1 MTDNIH
7 KVSRAARPTRA
18 VGTSSGYTPT
28 GTITTGGTVTT
39 TNTGPNTS
47 TVSGSGLNFAVGT
60 SGHLFSS
67 NLGATGYFIAIKTTQ
82 SMSPVLPPMVIE
94 TCDEQQ
100 KTVKMTLK
108 PESGI
113 SAADLNKIMMLC
125 MAYVNAPHEFNALA
139 YVKLHNLEKH
149 FTYA

>member
-7 KVSRAARPTRA
+7 KVLRAARP
-18 VGTSSGYTPT
+18 GTSGSYKTG
-28 GTITTGGTVTT
+28 GTIATGGTVTT
-39 TNTGPNTS
+39 TNTGPNTIS
-47 TVSGSGLNFAVGT
+47 NVSGSGLNFAVGT
-60 SGHLFSS
+60 GVHTSSS
-67 NLGATGYFIAIKTTQ
+67 NLGASSYFIAIKTPQ
-82 SMSPVLPPMVIE
+82 SMSPVLPPMVIK

-100 KTVKMTLK
+100 NTVKMTLK

-113 SAADLNKIMMLC
+113 STADLSKILMLC
-125 MAYVNAPHEFNALA
+125 LACNSGAHEFNALA